1 MPADTLVSWR
11 LTAER
16 LQERIYQLEAIARLN
31 GETIRSMQEAARAE
45 VRHFLPITEA
55 LGDSAVNHPAGCPR
69 RFGQDRAAVL
79 RNAACAQRLSSLSTS
94 STSCRAGLTGRKLA
108 STCGVTQYGSLLR
121 MTELGPQRC
130 SHRPLV
136 FDDAQRF

>member
-79 RNAACAQRLSSLSTS
+79 RNAASAQRLSSLSTS

-108 STCGVTQYGSLLR
+108 STCNMAACCG
-121 MTELGPQRC
+121 
-130 SHRPLV
+130 
-136 FDDAQRF
+136 

>member
-55 LGDSAVNHPAGCPR
+55 LGDSAVNLGARVALGR
-69 RFGQDRAAVL
+69 TGQRYCEMQLVRKDYRA
-79 RNAACAQRLSSLSTS
+79 
-94 STSCRAGLTGRKLA
+94 
-108 STCGVTQYGSLLR
+108 
-121 MTELGPQRC
+121 
-130 SHRPLV
+130 
-136 FDDAQRF
+136 